1 MAKNLP
7 WVPEPQK
14 VKGEWERK
22 GETRLW
28 YPFLSF
34 PWSFC
39 FTIPF
44 PRSQYFDSPRP
55 WYPEYINMAQA
66 KYRTM
71 GKHEKVSVL
80 KIKFGYMVLFFGT
93 QGEQFLKSKK
103 EYQHYL
109 KVFGVR
115 IDIFEQTR
123 ERKEAKEKIKR
134 SKGSYLKQWRV
145 RVCY

>member
-1 MAKNLP
+1 
-7 WVPEPQK
+7 
-14 VKGEWERK
+14 
-22 GETRLW
+22 
-28 YPFLSF
+28 
-34 PWSFC
+34 
-39 FTIPF
+39 
-44 PRSQYFDSPRP
+44 
-55 WYPEYINMAQA
+55 MAQS

-80 KIKFGYMVLFFGT
+80 KIKFEYMVLFFGT

-134 SKGSYLKQWRV
+134 PKGSYLKQWKV